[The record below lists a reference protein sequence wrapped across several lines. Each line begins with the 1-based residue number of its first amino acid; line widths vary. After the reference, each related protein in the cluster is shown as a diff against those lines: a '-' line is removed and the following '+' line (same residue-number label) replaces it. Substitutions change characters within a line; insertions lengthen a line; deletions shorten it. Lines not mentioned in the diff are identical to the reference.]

1 MIFGSAMMAVNKELT
16 CKFKQFRALF
26 GATGL
31 VCYKKVTIL
40 AILLLVIRFGLPGAF
55 AGDLQVRS
63 WYAEDGLPNNTVTAL
78 AQTPDGNLWIGTPDG
93 LVRFDGDSFKS
104 IGAVAHAGML
114 EDSNVVGLAVDHG
127 GNLWIVGAAGA
138 ITEFSGG
145 ELRVRFRPI
154 KAAPSD
160 MRFTGL
166 RYVSQDLT
174 AANWRNLNSLFAIDA
189 GGSIWATT
197 ITGDVIQFSGTDAPV
212 SWPLSHFP
220 DGPVLG
226 LANDAAGRVWMLK
239 GTNAC
244 IYENDRWTFTTTNG
258 LPYMSKML
266 CLAPA
271 GGFWTTKKNS
281 DRAVANLMSK
291 DGNAWDMFS
300 TPIPTDPLGY
310 PDSAML
316 QDRQGRLWLAAP
328 TEGLYV
334 KPPAGDWSRVQMKG
348 PLAKCVVRCL
358 FEDERGSIWV
368 GTDEEGLHQILDP
381 LVQMV
386 MLPPDATDVHLTTVC
401 AAGNGDIWMGT
412 DKGLYRQRAGRAGSV
427 NEVAQFHRQNVYTVL
442 EDSRTNLWI
451 GTKNGIY
458 RQTAAERG
466 NAGFETI
473 LNVNGGG
480 ILALYEDQ
488 KRDIWAGGFLGRIY
502 HFHDGTNDFV
512 CKPPGRNALTICCL
526 TEDAP
531 GHILAISR
539 WDGLW
544 QARGKEL
551 VKVDSIN
558 PQTDTGSQM
567 NAIGRICA
575 VLSDPD
581 HVLWIG
587 TFGNGL
593 FRWYN
598 GRLDQFTVADGLP
611 DNGILGLKEDGEGNL
626 WLSSRNGI
634 FGCSRSRLN
643 SYMRNQSAPLV
654 CMQLGMIEG
663 MGDRECTGA
672 GQPVIA
678 RGPDGRFWVATTVGA
693 AGFSPAIVTKVV
705 STPQVTIENFDV
717 DGHTVGGS
725 NARIPA
731 SAQHF
736 EFQYSAP
743 ELTAPQKLHFRYWLE
758 GLDQTW
764 TDAGASR
771 VAVYN
776 RLPAGDYRF
785 RVMVGGEDGVWREA
799 PNAIS
804 LRVVPHFWQTLWF
817 QALAV
822 AGTVALI
829 SGGVVMNIRRKMRR
843 SLERME
849 TQRAVE
855 QVRQRITRDLHDELG
870 SAITEIIQ
878 IGDLTLQPEPGEEIL
893 RVKMKTIMNCVRQ
906 LSITVD
912 EIVWTMSSR
921 HDTLPSLVGYL
932 SNHAQEFFRYS
943 NIRCRLDV
951 SKNLPEVLV
960 NSQTRHNLFLATKEA
975 LNNVA
980 KHSRAT
986 EVILRA
992 HYAEQVLRVAIEDNG
1007 RGFDT
1012 ASDRAGEGLA
1022 NMRERLQALGGETVF
1037 TSGPGRGAIVTFTVD
1052 LIRAPVLE
1060 AQINA

>member
-1 MIFGSAMMAVNKELT
+1 MIFGSAMMAVDKELT
-16 CKFKQFRALF
+16 CKFKRFRAFLR
-26 GATGL
+26 APGL
-31 VCYKKVTIL
+31 VCYRRVTIL
-40 AILLLVIRFGLPGAF
+40 AILLLVIRFGLPDAF
-55 AGDLQVRS
+55 AGDFQVRS
-63 WYAEDGLPNNTVTAL
+63 WYAEDGLPNNTVNAL
-78 AQTPDGNLWIGTPDG
+78 AQSRDGNLWIGTPKG
-93 LVRFDGDSFKS
+93 LVRFDGNSFKS
-104 IGAVAHAGML
+104 IGAVAHAGTL
-114 EDSNVVGLAVDHG
+114 EDSNVVGLAVDHS
-127 GNLWIVGAAGA
+127 GNLWIAGASGA
-138 ITEFSGG
+138 ITEFSSG
-145 ELRVRFRPI
+145 ELLVRFRPA
-154 KAAPSD
+154 KTAPND

-166 RYVSQDLT
+166 RYVSQDST
-174 AANWRNLNSLFAIDA
+174 AANWRNLNSLFATDA
-189 GGSIWATT
+189 EGAIWATT
-197 ITGDVIQFSGTDAPV
+197 IAGDVIRFNGADGPMK
-212 SWPLSHFP
+212 WPLTRFP
-220 DGPVLG
+220 GGPVLG
-226 LANDAAGRVWMLK
+226 LANDDAGRVWMLK

-244 IYENDRWTFTTTNG
+244 VYESGRWTFTTTNG

-266 CLAPA
+266 CLAPS
-271 GGFWTTKKNS
+271 GGFWTTRKNS
-281 DRAVANLMSK
+281 ERAVANLTRK
-291 DGNAWDMFS
+291 HGDIWDLLS

-328 TEGLYV
+328 TEGIYE
-334 KPPAGDWSRVQMKG
+334 KPSNGDWSRVQAAG

-368 GTDEEGLHQILDP
+368 GTDEEGLHQVLDP

-401 AAGNGDIWMGT
+401 AADNGDIWMGT
-412 DKGLYRQRAGRAGSV
+412 DKGLYRQKAGRAGFV
-427 NEVAQFHRQNVYTVL
+427 NEVPQFHRQNVYTML
-442 EDSRTNLWI
+442 EDSQTNLWI

-466 NAGFETI
+466 NANFETI
-473 LNVNGGG
+473 LNLGGG
-480 ILALYEDQ
+480 GNLALYEDQ
-488 KRDIWAGGFLGRIY
+488 KRDIWAGGFQGKIF

-512 CKPPGRNALTICCL
+512 CKPPGRNTLAICCL

-531 GHILAISR
+531 GHVLAISR

-551 VKVDSIN
+551 VKVDSVN

-567 NAIGRICA
+567 NAIGRVCA
-575 VLSDPD
+575 VLSDSD

-611 DNGILGLKEDGEGNL
+611 DNGILGLKEDDEGNL

-634 FGCSRSRLN
+634 YGCSRRRLN
-643 SYMRNQSAPLV
+643 NYVRNQSAPLV
-654 CMQLGMIEG
+654 CMQLGLNEG
-663 MGDRECTGA
+663 MADRECTGA

-693 AGFSPAIVTKVV
+693 AGFFPATVTKVV

-731 SAQHF
+731 SARHF

-764 TDAGASR
+764 TDAGVSR

-776 RLPAGDYRF
+776 KLPAGDYRF
-785 RVMVGGEDGVWREA
+785 RVMVGGEDGVWHEA
-799 PNAIS
+799 QNTIS

-817 QALAV
+817 QALAA

-849 TQRAVE
+849 TQQAVE

-878 IGDLTLQPEPGEEIL
+878 IGDLSLQPEPGEEML
-893 RVKMKTIMNCVRQ
+893 RLKMKVIMNLIRH

-921 HDTLPSLVGYL
+921 HDTLPSLVGYI

-943 NIRCRLDV
+943 NISCRLDV
-951 SKNLPEVLV
+951 SKTLPAVMV

-992 HYAEQVLRVAIEDNG
+992 HYTEQMLRVSIEDNG
-1007 RGFDT
+1007 QGFD
-1012 ASDRAGEGLA
+1012 ADSDRAGEGLA
-1022 NMRERLQALGGETVF
+1022 NMRERLQALGGETTF
-1037 TSGPGRGAIVTFTVD
+1037 TSGPGCNTAVTFTLD
-1052 LIRAPVLE
+1052 LTQAL
-1060 AQINA
+1060 ALQTQANG